1 MAVFCFM
8 INENLFFSNKKET
21 NKKQKE
27 RVFERQKE
35 ISIGIFL
42 FCAPNVVIYALN
54 AYFKV
59 LMFTNFVK
67 NELYYIL

>member
-8 INENLFFSNKKET
+8 INKNLFFSNKKET

-42 FCAPNVVIYALN
+42 FYAPNVVIYAPN
-54 AYFKV
+54 P
-59 LMFTNFVK
+59 
-67 NELYYIL
+67 

>member
-8 INENLFFSNKKET
+8 INKNLFFSNKKET

-35 ISIGIFL
+35 ISIGISL
-42 FCAPNVVIYALN
+42 FYAPNVVIYAPN
-54 AYFKV
+54 S
-59 LMFTNFVK
+59 
-67 NELYYIL
+67 